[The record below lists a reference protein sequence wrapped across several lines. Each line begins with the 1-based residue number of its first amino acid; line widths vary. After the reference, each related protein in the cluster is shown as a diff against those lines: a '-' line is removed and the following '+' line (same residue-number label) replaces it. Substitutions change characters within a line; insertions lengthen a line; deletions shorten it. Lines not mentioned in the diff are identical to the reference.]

1 LTLPRTWA
9 ILFQKYKARG
19 GDMAAKLRYTVEII
33 PEEDGI
39 GYYVVVPALPGC
51 FSQGKTIEEAKKN
64 AAKAISLHIKSLKKA
79 GEPVPS
85 EPAESFL
92 TVIEVAA

>member
-1 LTLPRTWA
+1 
-9 ILFQKYKARG
+9 
-19 GDMAAKLRYTVEII
+19 MAAKRRKYKVEII

-39 GYYVVVPALPGC
+39 GYYAVVPSLPGC
-51 FSQGKTIEEAKKN
+51 FSQGRTIEETKRN
-64 AAKAISLHIKSLKKA
+64 IQKAMALHIKSLKKA

-85 EPAESFL
+85 EPEESYH